1 MAQSIEYLL
10 KGADPLVS
18 EALDD
23 ALYGKKIS
31 AAQGEVLFGAKGFDF
46 HMVGMVADHLRKESA
61 YTWRT

>member
-31 AAQGEVLFGAKGFDF
+31 AAQGEVLFGAKGFD
-46 HMVGMVADHLRKESA
+46 V
-61 YTWRT
+61 

>member
-46 HMVGMVADHLRKESA
+46 HMVTQIICKESHVNF
-61 YTWRT
+61 TVVCN

>member
-46 HMVGMVADHLRKESA
+46 HMVGMVADHL
-61 YTWRT
+61 